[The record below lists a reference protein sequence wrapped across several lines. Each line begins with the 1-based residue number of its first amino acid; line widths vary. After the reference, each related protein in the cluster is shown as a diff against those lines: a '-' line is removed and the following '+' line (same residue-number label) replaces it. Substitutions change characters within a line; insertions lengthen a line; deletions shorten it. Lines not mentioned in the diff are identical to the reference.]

1 MLQSEPVRRLP
12 VFLACVL
19 SLLAAPRLNAS
30 NAPESAPPPV
40 TPGEKVPP
48 GHSRRPP
55 RPTSPPAPTPTS
67 PAPPGTAIAAP
78 IPATPAA
85 APAAPTAMS
94 YSAMGVTAT
103 DVGVG
108 ADGTTWRIG
117 TDAGPGGFNIYRRS
131 GGNWQKVD
139 GSAVRISVDPRGVP
153 WVVNNTRTI
162 LRWNGTA
169 WDTMPGAAIDIGIG
183 ADGTVWVLG
192 GDDAA
197 WRWNGSSWTS
207 FGGGAKSIA
216 VGPDGNPW
224 VVNGAGDIWRHDG
237 KNWIL
242 LPGKAVDIAV
252 DAAGSVFVVGGAAG
266 PGGFRVHRWAG
277 TNWTFDANVAGVR
290 IAAGPKDVVVVAQ
303 DASAG
308 SMLQARVPE
317 GTVIMPPM
325 VGVIAVAPPAPTPV
339 AVSPPTVQPVPPPP
353 VLVNPTITTNMPID
367 PRAPAGSTVAP
378 PSDPLLVS
386 GIYKTE
392 IVPGSLLCSDG
403 GDVNSTRCG
412 FVRTIDLGTF
422 TPKAPHECPSGSFFD
437 GFFGGSCWT
446 CGDWTRTDKPIDT
459 DEACAGN
466 VYVKATRLR
475 AQAFAWDCPTNS
487 IWDMYDGGACYT
499 CPDGYAR
506 STEHIAG
513 NWGCFKND
521 KKAAEFKKNLGCSQ
535 QTEWSLGKPKPFP
548 DLGLNECYACPTL
561 DTQTG
566 DVLITNRSI
575 YAADAANA
583 CRIELR
589 WKPTKVKTLRIAYS
603 EGAGILPGAGE
614 IISQLLDQPAQITE
628 FLRFIATTEKKIP
641 PEGVHEYLEARWA
654 EIAANP
660 NENETLKAMLF
671 QRVVATLGKPK
682 DQRSPAEQRLLDAL
696 RDQAQA
702 RQVSVAQDALD
713 MYRAWKLSVE
723 QARTLRARNVSDFFY
738 YGTVPPDFDVAAQA
752 GLALGTVGVGSM
764 AFAGSAAAFFANTSV
779 VAGTAT
785 RAAPATVQVLN
796 GLNNSFTAL
805 RAMIRAGEF
814 TKDVANGVRTIVSGV
829 QAAVMGASLAAA
841 AATIVAIVGT
851 IFIDIAIDQVVAIAT
866 AEDVLK
872 AKLEGAKTPVVLEN
886 VVQRNGGGA
895 QLAYFWSG
903 MLENATGVADQRL
916 AEKAS
921 TAWATVKAADYRPV
935 VVAPA
940 PAPTAAP
947 VVSAATFSMATAEE
961 ASVVSVDAAAGTIR
975 ARLIDSSKVIVLLV
989 PDPSLLQGIAAGKT
1003 IWADLAS
1010 RKASLDGRT
1019 TCCTFTFATNTT
1031 RALP

>member
-1 MLQSEPVRRLP
+1 
-12 VFLACVL
+12 
-19 SLLAAPRLNAS
+19 
-30 NAPESAPPPV
+30 
-40 TPGEKVPP
+40 
-48 GHSRRPP
+48 
-55 RPTSPPAPTPTS
+55 
-67 PAPPGTAIAAP
+67 
-78 IPATPAA
+78 
-85 APAAPTAMS
+85 MS

-103 DVGVG
+103 DVAVG
-108 ADGTTWRIG
+108 ADGTTWRLG

-131 GGNWQKVD
+131 GGNWLKVD
-139 GSAVRISVDPRGVP
+139 GSAVRIAVDPRGVA
-153 WVVNNTRTI
+153 WVVNRTGTI
-162 LRWNGTA
+162 HRWNGTA
-169 WDTMPGAAIDIGIG
+169 WDVMPGAAIDIGIG

-192 GDDAA
+192 QDDAA
-197 WRWNGSSWTS
+197 WRWNGTGWTS

-252 DAAGSVFVVGGAAG
+252 DAAGTAFVVGGAAG

-325 VGVIAVAPPAPTPV
+325 VGVIAVAPPAPVAPPV
-339 AVSPPTVQPVPPPP
+339 SAPPPAP
-353 VLVNPTITTNMPID
+353 APTLPPLVNPGPIVINMPG
-367 PRAPAGSTVAP
+367 PVGPNTTVVPNLPPGSGSTTSGSLQLGTGVGSTVVP

-386 GIYKTE
+386 GLYKTQ

-412 FVRTIDLGTF
+412 FVKAIDLGKF
-422 TPKAPHECPSGSFFD
+422 TPKAPTDCPSGSSYD

-446 CGDWTRTDKPIDT
+446 CGDWSRTDKPIDT
-459 DEACAGN
+459 DEACSGN
-466 VYVKATRLR
+466 VYTKATRLR
-475 AQAFAWDCPTNS
+475 AQQFAWDCPTDS

-499 CPDGYAR
+499 CPDGYKR
-506 STEHIAG
+506 SSEHIAG
-513 NWGCFKND
+513 DWGCFKND
-521 KKAAEFKKNLGCSQ
+521 KKAAEFKKNLGCSE

-548 DLGLNECYACPTL
+548 DLGLNKCFACPTL

-566 DVLITNRSI
+566 DILITDRSLS
-575 YAADAANA
+575 AADSANA
-583 CRIELR
+583 CRVELR

-614 IISQLLDQPAQITE
+614 IISQLLDQPSQITE
-628 FLRFIATTEKKIP
+628 FLRFIATNEKKIP
-641 PEGVHEYLEARWA
+641 PEGVHDFLEARWA

-660 NENETLKAMLF
+660 NENEVLKAMLF
-671 QRVVATLGKPK
+671 QRVVATLAKPN
-682 DQRSPAEQRLLDAL
+682 DQRSPAEQRLLAAL
-696 RDQAQA
+696 RDQAQV
-702 RQVSVAQDALD
+702 RRVSVAQDALD
-713 MYRAWKLSVE
+713 MYRAWKVSVE
-723 QARTLRARNVSDFFY
+723 QARTLRAHNVSDFFY
-738 YGTVPPDFDVAAQA
+738 YGTVPPDFDVASQA
-752 GLALGTVGVGSM
+752 GAALGTVGVGSL

-779 VAGTAT
+779 VAGVAG

-796 GLNNSFTAL
+796 GLSNSLAAV
-805 RAMIRAGEF
+805 RAMIAAGEF
-814 TKDVANGVRTIVSGV
+814 TKDVANAARTIVSGV
-829 QAAVMGASLAAA
+829 QAAVMGVSLAAA
-841 AATIVAIVGT
+841 AASVVAIVGT

-872 AKLEGAKTPVVLEN
+872 AKLEGAKTPIVLEN
-886 VVQRNGGGA
+886 VAQRNGGGA

-903 MLENATGVADQRL
+903 MLENATGVADVRL
-916 AEKAS
+916 AEKAA
-921 TAWATVKAADYRPV
+921 TAWATVKAANYQPV
-935 VVAPA
+935 SVAAAPA
-940 PAPTAAP
+940 PAPALAP
-947 VVSAATFSMATAEE
+947 ALAPSSPTFSMATAEE
-961 ASVVSVDAAAGTIR
+961 ASVMSIDPAAGTIR

-989 PDPSLLQGIAAGKT
+989 PDPSLFQGVAPGKT
-1003 IWADLAS
+1003 IWADLTN

-1019 TCCTFTFATNTT
+1019 TCCSFTFATNTT

>member
-1 MLQSEPVRRLP
+1 
-12 VFLACVL
+12 
-19 SLLAAPRLNAS
+19 
-30 NAPESAPPPV
+30 
-40 TPGEKVPP
+40 
-48 GHSRRPP
+48 
-55 RPTSPPAPTPTS
+55 
-67 PAPPGTAIAAP
+67 
-78 IPATPAA
+78 
-85 APAAPTAMS
+85 MS

-108 ADGTTWRIG
+108 ADGTTWRLG

-139 GSAVRISVDPRGVP
+139 GSAVRIAVDPRGVP
-153 WVVNNTRTI
+153 WVVNNTGTI
-162 LRWNGTA
+162 LRWNGAA

-192 GDDAA
+192 ADDAA

-216 VGPDGNPW
+216 VGPDSNPW

-252 DAAGSVFVVGGAAG
+252 DAAGSAFVVGGAAG
-266 PGGFRVHRWAG
+266 PGGYRVHRWTG

-303 DASAG
+303 NAAAG
-308 SMLQARVPE
+308 STLQARVPE
-317 GTVIMPPM
+317 GTYIMPPM
-325 VGVIAVAPPAPTPV
+325 TGVIAVAQPTPPAAT
-339 AVSPPTVQPVPPPP
+339 PPTAQPLPPP
-353 VLVNPTITTNMPID
+353 VLVNPTITTNIQID
-367 PRAPAGSTVAP
+367 PRTTTNNSNLPPGGSTTSGSLQVGTGAGSTVVP
-378 PSDPLLVS
+378 PGGPLLVS
-386 GIYKTE
+386 GLYKTQ

-403 GDVNSTRCG
+403 GDVNNNRCG
-412 FVRTIDLGTF
+412 FVKATDLGTF
-422 TPKAPHECPSGSFFD
+422 TPKAPSDCPSGSFYD

-446 CGDWTRTDKPIDT
+446 CGDWTRTGKPIDT

-475 AQAFAWDCPTNS
+475 AQAFAWDCPTGS

-499 CPDGYAR
+499 CPDGYER

-513 NWGCFKND
+513 DWGCFKND
-521 KKAAEFKKNLGCSQ
+521 KKAATFKKNLGCSE

-548 DLGLNECYACPTL
+548 DLGLNKCFSCPTL
-561 DTQTG
+561 DAQTG
-566 DVLITNRSI
+566 DILITNRSLS
-575 YAADAANA
+575 AADSANA
-583 CRIELR
+583 CRVELR

-614 IISQLLDQPAQITE
+614 ILSQILDQPSQITE
-628 FLRFIATTEKKIP
+628 FLRFIATTEKKMP

-660 NENETLKAMLF
+660 NENEALKAMLF
-671 QRVVATLGKPK
+671 ERVVATIGKAN
-682 DQRSPAEQRLLDAL
+682 DQRSPAEQRLLAAL
-696 RDQAQA
+696 RDHAQA

-713 MYRAWKLSVE
+713 MYRAWKVSVE

-738 YGTVPPDFDVAAQA
+738 YGTVPPDFDVASQA
-752 GLALGTVGVGSM
+752 GAALGTVGVGSL

-779 VAGTAT
+779 VVGTAT
-785 RAAPATVQVLN
+785 RSAPATVQVLN
-796 GLNNSFTAL
+796 GISNSFTAL

-814 TKDVANGVRTIVSGV
+814 TKDVANGVRTIVTGV
-829 QAAVMGASLAAA
+829 EAAVMGASLAAA
-841 AATIVAIVGT
+841 AASIVAIVGT
-851 IFIDIAIDQVVAIAT
+851 IFVDIAIDQVVAIAT
-866 AEDVLK
+866 AEDKLK
-872 AKLEGAKTPVVLEN
+872 ANLQGAQTPLVLEN
-886 VVQRNGGGA
+886 VLQRNGGGA
-895 QLAYFWSG
+895 QIAYFWSG
-903 MLENATGVADQRL
+903 MLENATGVADVRL
-916 AEKAS
+916 AEKAT
-921 TAWATVKAADYRPV
+921 TAWATVKAANYQPV
-935 VVAPA
+935 SLAAAPA
-940 PAPTAAP
+940 PAPAAAP
-947 VVSAATFSMATAEE
+947 APVASSATFSMATAEE

-989 PDPSLLQGIAAGKT
+989 PNPSLLQGIAAGKT

-1019 TCCTFTFATNTT
+1019 TCCSFTFATNTT